1 MWKVTRKRKR
11 RTSLNERKNLFAY
24 MDVRENCMI
33 EETHPYRIGTGYR
46 RRAVVTT
53 SFQNTFLIKLKL
65 IKGGFPLSLTC
76 VKFTFANKIEA
87 MFERSHENVK
97 FEPRSTVK
105 KKLNTLYLASILF
118 TRLKFTCLYTHL
130 KIRRQWKST
139 LIGIKTRNT
148 EPKCSQ
154 QKC

>member
-87 MFERSHENVK
+87 MFERSHVNV
-97 FEPRSTVK
+97 PRSTLK
-105 KKLNTLYLASILF
+105 KKSSTFYILPLFYLRDRNLRAC
-118 TRLKFTCLYTHL
+118 TRT
-130 KIRRQWKST
+130 
-139 LIGIKTRNT
+139 
-148 EPKCSQ
+148 
-154 QKC
+154 